1 MLKKIF
7 NLLKFLWFHP
17 LNRNDRLVSL
27 WRVISLQIASRIING
42 PIMLP
47 FVNGTY
53 LLTSHG
59 MTGATGEWYCGLREY
74 EDMGFLLHVL
84 QPGDLFV
91 DVGANIGSY
100 SILAG
105 SCQGVNV
112 LAFEP
117 IPSTFYWLQKNI
129 KINAL
134 DNQVSAINIGLAEQK
149 DTINFSLNLDILN
162 HILLKNEKN
171 FPSIE
176 IDVQTLDNVLKEK
189 NPTVIKIDVEGYE
202 SQVLAG
208 AQNIINNPSLIAV
221 IVELNG
227 SGKRYGKDD
236 NDIHKLLIRKGFD
249 SYQYDPTSHQLKS
262 LQGKYKQISNTLYLR
277 KLDEIHRRISRKTT
291 FTLGTGTRI

>member
-262 LQGKYKQISNTLYLR
+262 LQMCKNVIRNNGARVFDNFEDIASFLNFMQSQL
-277 KLDEIHRRISRKTT
+277 
-291 FTLGTGTRI
+291 